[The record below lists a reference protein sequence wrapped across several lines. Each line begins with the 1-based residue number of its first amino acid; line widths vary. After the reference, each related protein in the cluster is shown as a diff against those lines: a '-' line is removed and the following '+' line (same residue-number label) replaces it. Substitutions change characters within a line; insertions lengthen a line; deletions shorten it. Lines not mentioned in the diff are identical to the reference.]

1 MFSFLLRAA
10 FWITVLAFLLPSAG
24 NLTASHTPQQETGFT
39 NAALAS
45 GEPAAQAEPDMDA
58 GEALTLAAKS
68 ANDVLGFCDRN
79 PDVCDRSS
87 AVVNHVI
94 NQTTYYG
101 GQIFAWLSDKA
112 RETTAEEK
120 SRAAAQPE
128 NSDTDTQ
135 HQAPAYAV
143 PAARPPQLMTGA

>member
-24 NLTASHTPQQETGFT
+24 NLTASQGTQQTSGVT

-45 GEPAAQAEPDMDA
+45 TEPAQPAQADMDA

-68 ANDVLGFCDRN
+68 AEDVLGFCDRN
-79 PDVCDRSS
+79 ADVCEKSG
-87 AVVNHVI
+87 AIVQHVVN
-94 NQTTYYG
+94 QTAYYG
-101 GQIFAWLSDKA
+101 GKLFLWLTDKA
-112 RETTAEEK
+112 KETTQAEET
-120 SRAAAQPE
+120 RAAAQPE
-128 NSDTDTQ
+128 TPPAGSQ

-143 PAARPPQLMTGA
+143 PAARPTQLMTGA

>member
-24 NLTASHTPQQETGFT
+24 NLANTQPTTQDSGYT

-45 GEPAAQAEPDMDA
+45 GEPVRKTDDMDA

-68 ANDVLGFCDRN
+68 AQDMMGFCDRN
-79 PDVCDRSS
+79 PDVCEKSG
-87 AVVNHVI
+87 AVVKHVI
-94 NQTTYYG
+94 DQTAYYG
-101 GQIFAWLSDKA
+101 SRLFLWLTDKA
-112 RETTAEEK
+112 KETTQTDET
-120 SRAAAQPE
+120 RAAAQPE
-128 NSDTDTQ
+128 PLHEGSQ

-143 PAARPPQLMTGA
+143 PAARPQPKMTGA